1 MMVTEVAFER
11 SRLCWARGPPFIC
24 AGQYSAFPS
33 NLKFVLTS
41 TWVFSFLS
49 LKWPKLN
56 NIYDH
61 FANPIHRNGPKCW
74 TVKSLQEQLKARGV
88 TGISHQRKDVLLAM
102 LEEQVLKN
110 EANDLSESREDG
122 ESDDDDV
129 AAATQYGDG
138 AAERQDGNVT
148 AGDGA
153 VENVLDEQEE
163 DEDAEGGEVLLL

>member
-1 MMVTEVAFER
+1 
-11 SRLCWARGPPFIC
+11 
-24 AGQYSAFPS
+24 
-33 NLKFVLTS
+33 
-41 TWVFSFLS
+41 
-49 LKWPKLN
+49 
-56 NIYDH
+56 
-61 FANPIHRNGPKCW
+61 
-74 TVKSLQEQLKARGV
+74 
-88 TGISHQRKDVLLAM
+88 M

-148 AGDGA
+148 AGDGE

-163 DEDAEGGEVLLL
+163 DEDAEGAEVLLRLTTVKKLFMFMRNGVDYEDTNARLDCVKRTYADEKL